1 VLTGQHCSHCGQRA
15 TVRVLS
21 MWGLVRDLL
30 GDITNFDSRFWRTLL
45 PLAFRPGVL
54 TQDYLRG
61 RRASYTPPFRM
72 YLILSVAFFL
82 LATLGGSPGSDLKF
96 NIDEK
101 GGANLQIVPGDGE
114 EAAAKDA
121 KPATK
126 ADAKAAKSAAQ
137 TPRELTAQEKA
148 LIDTLV
154 KRLPDKDDQV
164 RARMEMETKLASASP
179 EDLTAVR
186 KVLNDPCSADSLK
199 VDIGMLGKD
208 YEPRLRDACRKIWTD
223 TPTFGRALFQNIPK
237 MMFVFLPLI
246 AAVIYVLYLGSGRYY
261 VEHLLFVVHF
271 HAFFFLGGLVILL
284 VERLATWTKDT
295 SAGAAFGAAG
305 GVLIFLFALYVPY
318 YLYRAMRRVYG
329 QGRIVTLI
337 KYSILGV
344 AYMFSMVITGLG
356 LLFYTALSL

>member
-1 VLTGQHCSHCGQRA
+1 
-15 TVRVLS
+15 VLS
-21 MWGLVRDLL
+21 LWGMTRDLL
-30 GDITNFDSRFWRTLL
+30 GDITNFDSRLWRTLV

-82 LATLGGSPGSDLKF
+82 LATLGGNPGSDLTF
-96 NIDEK
+96 NVDEK
-101 GGANLQIVPGDGE
+101 GGANIQLNPGDGD
-114 EAAAKDA
+114 KDA
-121 KPATK
+121 SKEAEPATEAGTTSGDVK
-126 ADAKAAKSAAQ
+126 VQ
-137 TPRELTAQEKA
+137 PPRELTAEEKA

-154 KRLPDKDDQV
+154 KRLPDKEEQA
-164 RARMEMETKLASASP
+164 RARKEMEAQLASSSQEELAGVAKI
-179 EDLTAVR
+179 L
-186 KVLNDPCSADSLK
+186 KDPCGTDSLK
-199 VDIGMLGKD
+199 MNIGGLGTD
-208 YEPRLRDACRKIWTD
+208 YEPRLRDACRKIMSD
-223 TPTFGRALFQNIPK
+223 TPTFGRALFENIPK

-261 VEHLLFVVHF
+261 VEHLLFVVHY

-295 SAGAAFGAAG
+295 TAGTAFGAIG
-305 GVLIFLFALYVPY
+305 GLLISVFAFYVPY

-344 AYMFSMVITGLG
+344 AYLFCMVITGLG